1 MNPDAERIAAQL
13 ELVAVT
19 GCRRRNWRLSH
30 HLKHQYNHCPHQNL
44 RLPKKIRSFKLR
56 IKTGLFSKFQN
67 LTFLRPR
74 TNTHKC
80 KKKEEANKQGDSS
93 LINGREHSDM
103 NIFVVVKREDGG
115 NFIRL
120 HYKKLAHCL
129 YFLDVDILTSPHLTR
144 HYSCLFF
151 ILAQAHT
158 AGKIWLPKIVY
169 LWASSWSEQGRL
181 LELFSVGTA
190 V

>member
-1 MNPDAERIAAQL
+1 MGVSTA
-13 ELVAVT
+13 T
-19 GCRRRNWRLSH
+19 W
-30 HLKHQYNHCPHQNL
+30 
-44 RLPKKIRSFKLR
+44 
-56 IKTGLFSKFQN
+56 
-67 LTFLRPR
+67 TF
-74 TNTHKC
+74 
-80 KKKEEANKQGDSS
+80 
-93 LINGREHSDM
+93 
-103 NIFVVVKREDGG
+103 FVVVKRENGG

-169 LWASSWSEQGRL
+169 LWASSWVGLSRVDFSNCLAWVQLYKDIVLPSWLGPHWNGFVDYYDFGHPDWEIFFWGLERTMWGLKYWAEPVSL
-181 LELFSVGTA
+181 LIQAMLGY
-190 V
+190 